1 MVPGW
6 GREAGSFA
14 GTGGRARAHGCRT
27 HLFKKARVRLSV
39 RKSQLT
45 PTPWIAPA
53 ARSCPGSG
61 FCPGPSGLL
70 PAPPISSQAERPG
83 DWAHAFPSLS
93 SKLLPIR
100 CCGGPALRPGMGLMG
115 LVVREDSGGRGGAVG
130 GALDGEMGR
139 AALGGETTRQ
149 GAVA

>member
-14 GTGGRARAHGCRT
+14 GTGGRARAHGCHT
-27 HLFKKARVRLSV
+27 HLFEKARVRLSV
-39 RKSQLT
+39 SKSRLSQL
-45 PTPWIAPA
+45 PGSLQPPA
-53 ARSCPGSG
+53 AARDPAFVPAQAGSS
-61 FCPGPSGLL
+61 P
-70 PAPPISSQAERPG
+70 PPISSQAEQPS

-100 CCGGPALRPGMGLMG
+100 CCGGPALRPGLGLMG
-115 LVVREDSGGRGGAVG
+115 LVVLEDSGGRGGAVG
-130 GALDGEMGR
+130 GASDGEMGR
-139 AALGGETTRQ
+139 AALGGETMRL